1 MRAPIS
7 RLLGLGTAAAV
18 AGAITFASGPAAAVS
33 STTSPAPTPAATAT
47 TAATPA
53 ASATTAAT
61 TAATPAASATTAATP
76 AATATT
82 EQLSIAEMDRTG
94 NHTMGAGIA
103 ANAGQSHVTVAAPDS
118 AAGGVSAQSLSAA
131 AAATASGPPPGRIQG
146 FDISAWQPS
155 VNFLQ
160 AYRNGA
166 RFAYVKATEGTSY
179 VSSTYK
185 QQYATAKQRNLY
197 RGGYVYAQPSQASG
211 AATANY
217 FFAHGGQWSKDGK
230 TLPPLLDIEY
240 GSAAQGTCYGKTWG
254 QMRSW
259 IKDFSNTVY
268 KKVHRYP
275 AIYTTTDWWKRCTNN
290 SNQFSKNPLFVA
302 IYPVKNFTTPGTLG
316 RSWSKW
322 TFWQW
327 AASGTLP
334 GDQDVYRNDI
344 TYLKR
349 FASKTE

>member
-7 RLLGLGTAAAV
+7 RILGLGTAAAV
-18 AGAITFASGPAAAVS
+18 AGVITFGSGPAVGAS
-33 STTSPAPTPAATAT
+33 ATAT
-47 TAATPA
+47 DPA
-53 ASATTAAT
+53 GTDTGQ
-61 TAATPAASATTAATP
+61 
-76 AATATT
+76 
-82 EQLSIAEMDRTG
+82 QLSIAEMDRTG

-103 ANAGQSHVTVAAPDS
+103 AHAGETHVTTSPDATS
-118 AAGGVSAQSLSAA
+118 GGGVSAQSLSSSA
-131 AAATASGPPPGRIQG
+131 AAATAGGPPPGRVQG

-166 RFAYVKATEGTSY
+166 RFVYVKATEGTSY

-240 GSAAQGTCYGKTWG
+240 GSAAQGTCYGKSWG
-254 QMRSW
+254 AMRTW
-259 IKDFSNTVY
+259 IKDFNRTVVA
-268 KKVHRYP
+268 KTGRYP

-349 FASKTE
+349 FASRAS

>member
-18 AGAITFASGPAAAVS
+18 AGAITFASGPAVG
-33 STTSPAPTPAATAT
+33 ATAT
-47 TAATPA
+47 APDAADADPGQ
-53 ASATTAAT
+53 
-61 TAATPAASATTAATP
+61 
-76 AATATT
+76 
-82 EQLSIAEMDRTG
+82 QLSIAEMDRTG

-103 ANAGQSHVTVAAPDS
+103 AHAGETHVTTASPDATS
-118 AAGGVSAQSLSAA
+118 GGGVSAQALSSSA
-131 AAATASGPPPGRIQG
+131 AAATAGGPPPGRVQG

-166 RFAYVKATEGTSY
+166 RFVYVKATEGTSY

-240 GSAAQGTCYGKTWG
+240 GSAAQGTCYGKSWSS
-254 QMRSW
+254 MRSW
-259 IKDFSNTVY
+259 IKDFNRTVVA
-268 KKVHRYP
+268 KTGRYP

-327 AASGTLP
+327 AASGTFP

-349 FASKTE
+349 FASRTN

>member
-7 RLLGLGTAAAV
+7 RLLGLGTAAVV
-18 AGAITFASGPAAAVS
+18 AGAITFGSGPAVGVTTTGPTAA
-33 STTSPAPTPAATAT
+33 TPAPTPAAS
-47 TAATPA
+47 TPA
-53 ASATTAAT
+53 AAPAPAPDAA
-61 TAATPAASATTAATP
+61 APAAAQ
-76 AATATT
+76 
-82 EQLSIAEMDRTG
+82 QLSIAEMDRTG

-103 ANAGQSHVTVAAPDS
+103 AHAGESHVTTASPDATS
-118 AAGGVSAQSLSAA
+118 GGGVSAQALSSSAA
-131 AAATASGPPPGRIQG
+131 AAAAGGPPPGRVQG

-166 RFAYVKATEGTSY
+166 RFVYVKATEGTSY

-240 GSAAQGTCYGKTWG
+240 GSAAQGTCYGKSWSS
-254 QMRSW
+254 MRSW
-259 IKDFSNTVY
+259 IKDFNRTVVA
-268 KKVHRYP
+268 KTGRYP

-302 IYPVKNFTTPGTLG
+302 IYPVKNFTSPGTLG

-349 FASKTE
+349 FASRTS

>member
-7 RLLGLGTAAAV
+7 RILGLGTAAAV
-18 AGAITFASGPAAAVS
+18 AGAITFGSGPAVG
-33 STTSPAPTPAATAT
+33 ATAT
-47 TAATPA
+47 DAAGTD
-53 ASATTAAT
+53 TGQ
-61 TAATPAASATTAATP
+61 
-76 AATATT
+76 
-82 EQLSIAEMDRTG
+82 QLSIAEMDRTG

-103 ANAGQSHVTVAAPDS
+103 AHAGETHVTPSLDAAS
-118 AAGGVSAQSLSAA
+118 GGGVSAQSLSSSA
-131 AAATASGPPPGRIQG
+131 AAATAGGPPPGRVQG

-166 RFAYVKATEGTSY
+166 RFVYVKATEGTSY

-240 GSAAQGTCYGKTWG
+240 GSAAQGTCYGKSWG
-254 QMRSW
+254 AMRTW
-259 IKDFSNTVY
+259 IKDFNRTVVA
-268 KKVHRYP
+268 KTGRYP

-349 FASKTE
+349 FASRTS

>member
-7 RLLGLGTAAAV
+7 RILGLGTAAAV
-18 AGAITFASGPAAAVS
+18 AGVITFGSGPAVG
-33 STTSPAPTPAATAT
+33 ATAT
-47 TAATPA
+47 ATDPA
-53 ASATTAAT
+53 GTDTGQ
-61 TAATPAASATTAATP
+61 
-76 AATATT
+76 
-82 EQLSIAEMDRTG
+82 QLSIAEMDRTG

-103 ANAGQSHVTVAAPDS
+103 AHAGETHVTTSPDATS
-118 AAGGVSAQSLSAA
+118 GGGVSAQSLSSSA
-131 AAATASGPPPGRIQG
+131 AAATAGGPPPGRVQG

-166 RFAYVKATEGTSY
+166 RFVYVKATEGTSY

-240 GSAAQGTCYGKTWG
+240 GSAAQGTCYGKSWG
-254 QMRSW
+254 AMRTW
-259 IKDFSNTVY
+259 IKDFNRTVVA
-268 KKVHRYP
+268 KTGRYP

-349 FASKTE
+349 FASRTS

>member
-1 MRAPIS
+1 MRAPIT
-7 RLLGLGTAAAV
+7 RLIGLGTAAAV
-18 AGAITFASGPAAAVS
+18 AGAITFGSGPLVAAA
-33 STTSPAPTPAATAT
+33 APTATAAPGAPATAT
-47 TAATPA
+47 ATATAPS
-53 ASATTAAT
+53 ASSAAT
-61 TAATPAASATTAATP
+61 TSAPAAP
-76 AATATT
+76 
-82 EQLSIAEMDRTG
+82 EQELSIAEMDRTG

-103 ANAGQSHVTVAAPDS
+103 AHAGETHVTVAP
-118 AAGGVSAQSLSAA
+118 GGVSAQSLSTSAA
-131 AAATASGPPPGRIQG
+131 AKASGPPPGRVQG

-160 AYRNGA
+160 TYRNGA
-166 RFAYVKATEGTSY
+166 RFVYVKATEGTSY

-185 QQYATAKQRNLY
+185 QQYATAKQRNLI

-240 GSAAQGTCYGKTWG
+240 GSAAQGTCYGLSWG
-254 QMRSW
+254 QMRNW

-290 SNQFSKNPLFVA
+290 SNQFSKNALFVA
-302 IYPVKNFTTPGTLG
+302 LYPVHDFTTPGTLG

-327 AASGTLP
+327 ASSGTLP
-334 GDQDVYRNDI
+334 GDQDVYRNSM

-349 FASKTE
+349 FAAKTE

>member
-7 RLLGLGTAAAV
+7 RLLGLGTAAVV
-18 AGAITFASGPAAAVS
+18 AGAITFASGPAVGVTTTDPATAA
-33 STTSPAPTPAATAT
+33 PAPTAGTSAAAPAAEA
-47 TAATPA
+47 P
-53 ASATTAAT
+53 
-61 TAATPAASATTAATP
+61 
-76 AATATT
+76 T

-103 ANAGQSHVTVAAPDS
+103 AHAGESHVTTASPDALS
-118 AAGGVSAQSLSAA
+118 AGVSAQALSSSAA
-131 AAATASGPPPGRIQG
+131 AASAGGPPPGRVQG

-155 VNFLQ
+155 VNFRQ
-160 AYRNGA
+160 AYGNGA
-166 RFAYVKATEGTSY
+166 RFVYVKATEGTSY

-240 GSAAQGTCYGKTWG
+240 GSAAQGTCYGKSWSS
-254 QMRSW
+254 MRSW
-259 IKDFSNTVY
+259 IKDFNRTVVA
-268 KKVHRYP
+268 KTGRYP

-302 IYPVKNFTTPGTLG
+302 IYPVKDFTTPGTLG

-327 AASGTLP
+327 ASSGTLP

-349 FASKTE
+349 FASRTS

>member
-7 RLLGLGTAAAV
+7 RILGLGTAAAV
-18 AGAITFASGPAAAVS
+18 AGVITFGSGPAVG
-33 STTSPAPTPAATAT
+33 ATAT
-47 TAATPA
+47 EPA
-53 ASATTAAT
+53 GTDTGQ
-61 TAATPAASATTAATP
+61 
-76 AATATT
+76 
-82 EQLSIAEMDRTG
+82 QLSIAEMDRTG

-103 ANAGQSHVTVAAPDS
+103 AHAGETHVTTSPDATS
-118 AAGGVSAQSLSAA
+118 GGGVSAQSLSSSA
-131 AAATASGPPPGRIQG
+131 AAATAGGPPPGRVQG

-166 RFAYVKATEGTSY
+166 RFVYVKATEGTSY

-240 GSAAQGTCYGKTWG
+240 GSAAQGTCYGKSWARCAPGSRTSTG
-254 QMRSW
+254 PSSPRRVGTPRSTPRPTGG
-259 IKDFSNTVY
+259 SAA
-268 KKVHRYP
+268 R
-275 AIYTTTDWWKRCTNN
+275 TTATSSRRTRC
-290 SNQFSKNPLFVA
+290 SS
-302 IYPVKNFTTPGTLG
+302 
-316 RSWSKW
+316 RS
-322 TFWQW
+322 T
-327 AASGTLP
+327 
-334 GDQDVYRNDI
+334 R
-344 TYLKR
+344 
-349 FASKTE
+349 

>member
-7 RLLGLGTAAAV
+7 RLLGLGTAAVV
-18 AGAITFASGPAAAVS
+18 AGAITFASGPAVGVTTTAPATAA
-33 STTSPAPTPAATAT
+33 PAPTAGTSAAAPAAEA
-47 TAATPA
+47 P
-53 ASATTAAT
+53 
-61 TAATPAASATTAATP
+61 
-76 AATATT
+76 T

-103 ANAGQSHVTVAAPDS
+103 AHAGESHVTTASPDALS
-118 AAGGVSAQSLSAA
+118 GGVSAQALSSSAA
-131 AAATASGPPPGRIQG
+131 AASAGGPPPGRVQG

-155 VNFLQ
+155 VNFRQ
-160 AYRNGA
+160 AYGNGA
-166 RFAYVKATEGTSY
+166 RFVYVKATEGTSY

-240 GSAAQGTCYGKTWG
+240 GSAAQGTCYGKSWSS
-254 QMRSW
+254 MRSW
-259 IKDFSNTVY
+259 IKDFNRTVVA
-268 KKVHRYP
+268 KTGRYP

-302 IYPVKNFTTPGTLG
+302 IYPVKDFTTPGTLG

-327 AASGTLP
+327 ASSGTLP

-349 FASKTE
+349 FASRTS

>member
-18 AGAITFASGPAAAVS
+18 AGAITFGSGPAVGVTATDPATATATPAPVG
-33 STTSPAPTPAATAT
+33 STASPAPAPAAA
-47 TAATPA
+47 PA
-53 ASATTAAT
+53 Q
-61 TAATPAASATTAATP
+61 
-76 AATATT
+76 
-82 EQLSIAEMDRTG
+82 QLSIAEMDRTG

-103 ANAGQSHVTVAAPDS
+103 AHAGESHVTTVSPGTS
-118 AAGGVSAQSLSAA
+118 TGGVSAQSLSSSA
-131 AAATASGPPPGRIQG
+131 AAATAGGPPPGRVQG

-166 RFAYVKATEGTSY
+166 RFVYVKATEGTSY

-240 GSAAQGTCYGKTWG
+240 GSAAQGTCYGKSWSS
-254 QMRSW
+254 MRSW
-259 IKDFSNTVY
+259 IKDFNRAVVAKTG
-268 KKVHRYP
+268 RYP

-349 FASKTE
+349 FASRTS

>member
-7 RLLGLGTAAAV
+7 RLLGLGTVAAV
-18 AGAITFASGPAAAVS
+18 AGAITFASGPAVGATAGDPAA
-33 STTSPAPTPAATAT
+33 TTPAPTTST
-47 TAATPA
+47 ATPA
-53 ASATTAAT
+53 PVAAGADADAD
-61 TAATPAASATTAATP
+61 AAQ
-76 AATATT
+76 
-82 EQLSIAEMDRTG
+82 QLSIAEMDRTG

-103 ANAGQSHVTVAAPDS
+103 AHAGETHVTTASPD
-118 AAGGVSAQSLSAA
+118 ANPGGGVSAQALSSSA
-131 AAATASGPPPGRIQG
+131 AAATAGGPPPGRVQG

-166 RFAYVKATEGTSY
+166 RFVYVKATEGTSY

-217 FFAHGGQWSKDGK
+217 FFAHGGQWSRDGK

-240 GSAAQGTCYGKTWG
+240 GSAAQGTCYGKSWSS
-254 QMRSW
+254 MRSW
-259 IKDFSNTVY
+259 IKDFNRTVVA
-268 KKVHRYP
+268 KTGRYP

-349 FASKTE
+349 FASRTS

>member
-7 RLLGLGTAAAV
+7 RILGLGTAAAV
-18 AGAITFASGPAAAVS
+18 AGVITFGSGPAVGAS
-33 STTSPAPTPAATAT
+33 ATAT
-47 TAATPA
+47 EPA
-53 ASATTAAT
+53 GTDTGQ
-61 TAATPAASATTAATP
+61 
-76 AATATT
+76 
-82 EQLSIAEMDRTG
+82 QLSIAEMDRTG

-103 ANAGQSHVTVAAPDS
+103 AHAGETHVTTSPDATS
-118 AAGGVSAQSLSAA
+118 GGGVSAQSLSSSA
-131 AAATASGPPPGRIQG
+131 AAATAGGPPPGRVQG

-166 RFAYVKATEGTSY
+166 RFVYVKATEGTSY

-240 GSAAQGTCYGKTWG
+240 GSAAQGTCYGKSWG
-254 QMRSW
+254 AMRTW
-259 IKDFSNTVY
+259 IKDFNRTVVA
-268 KKVHRYP
+268 KTGRYP

-349 FASKTE
+349 FASRTS

>member
-7 RLLGLGTAAAV
+7 RILGLGTAAAL
-18 AGAITFASGPAAAVS
+18 AGVITFGSGPAVG
-33 STTSPAPTPAATAT
+33 ATAT
-47 TAATPA
+47 EPA
-53 ASATTAAT
+53 GTDTGQ
-61 TAATPAASATTAATP
+61 
-76 AATATT
+76 
-82 EQLSIAEMDRTG
+82 QLSIAEMDRTG

-103 ANAGQSHVTVAAPDS
+103 AHAGETHVTTSPDATS
-118 AAGGVSAQSLSAA
+118 GGGVSAQSLSSSA
-131 AAATASGPPPGRIQG
+131 AAATAGGPPPGRVQG

-166 RFAYVKATEGTSY
+166 RFVYVKATEGTSY

-240 GSAAQGTCYGKTWG
+240 GSAAQGTCYGKSWG
-254 QMRSW
+254 AMRTW
-259 IKDFSNTVY
+259 IKDFNRTVVA
-268 KKVHRYP
+268 KTGRYP

-349 FASKTE
+349 FASRTS

>member
-18 AGAITFASGPAAAVS
+18 AGAITFASGPAVG
-33 STTSPAPTPAATAT
+33 ATAPD
-47 TAATPA
+47 AAGA
-53 ASATTAAT
+53 DAGQ
-61 TAATPAASATTAATP
+61 
-76 AATATT
+76 
-82 EQLSIAEMDRTG
+82 QLSIAEMDRTG

-103 ANAGQSHVTVAAPDS
+103 AHAGETHVTTASPDATS
-118 AAGGVSAQSLSAA
+118 GGGVSAQALSSSA
-131 AAATASGPPPGRIQG
+131 AAATAGGPPPGRVQG

-166 RFAYVKATEGTSY
+166 RFVYVKATEGTSY

-240 GSAAQGTCYGKTWG
+240 GSAAQGTCYGKSWSS
-254 QMRSW
+254 MRSW
-259 IKDFSNTVY
+259 IKDFNRTVVA
-268 KKVHRYP
+268 KTGRYP

-349 FASKTE
+349 FASRTN

>member
-18 AGAITFASGPAAAVS
+18 AGAITFASGPAVGVTTTDPATAA
-33 STTSPAPTPAATAT
+33 PAPTAGTSAAAPAADA
-47 TAATPA
+47 P
-53 ASATTAAT
+53 
-61 TAATPAASATTAATP
+61 
-76 AATATT
+76 T

-103 ANAGQSHVTVAAPDS
+103 AHAGESHVTTASPDALS
-118 AAGGVSAQSLSAA
+118 GGVSAQALSSSAA
-131 AAATASGPPPGRIQG
+131 AASAGGPPPGRVQG

-155 VNFLQ
+155 VNFRQ
-160 AYRNGA
+160 AYGNGA
-166 RFAYVKATEGTSY
+166 RFVYVKATEGTSY

-240 GSAAQGTCYGKTWG
+240 GSAAQGTCYGKSWSS
-254 QMRSW
+254 MRSW
-259 IKDFSNTVY
+259 IKDFNRTVVA
-268 KKVHRYP
+268 KTGRYP

-302 IYPVKNFTTPGTLG
+302 IYPVKDFTTPGTLG

-327 AASGTLP
+327 ASSGTLP

-349 FASKTE
+349 FASRTS

>member
-7 RLLGLGTAAAV
+7 RILGLGTAAAV
-18 AGAITFASGPAAAVS
+18 AGVITFGSGPAVG
-33 STTSPAPTPAATAT
+33 ATAT
-47 TAATPA
+47 AAAGTD
-53 ASATTAAT
+53 TGQ
-61 TAATPAASATTAATP
+61 
-76 AATATT
+76 
-82 EQLSIAEMDRTG
+82 QLSIAEMDRTG

-103 ANAGQSHVTVAAPDS
+103 AHAGETHVTTSPDATS
-118 AAGGVSAQSLSAA
+118 GGGVSAQSLSSSA
-131 AAATASGPPPGRIQG
+131 AAATAGGPPPGRVQG

-166 RFAYVKATEGTSY
+166 RFVYVKATEGTSY

-240 GSAAQGTCYGKTWG
+240 GSAAQGTCYGKSWG
-254 QMRSW
+254 AMRTW
-259 IKDFSNTVY
+259 IKDFNRTVVA
-268 KKVHRYP
+268 KTGRYP

-349 FASKTE
+349 FASRTS

>member
-7 RLLGLGTAAAV
+7 RLLGLGTAAVV
-18 AGAITFASGPAAAVS
+18 AGAITFASGPAVGVTTTAPATAA
-33 STTSPAPTPAATAT
+33 PAPTAGTSAAAPAAEA
-47 TAATPA
+47 P
-53 ASATTAAT
+53 
-61 TAATPAASATTAATP
+61 
-76 AATATT
+76 T

-103 ANAGQSHVTVAAPDS
+103 AHAGESHVTTASPDALS
-118 AAGGVSAQSLSAA
+118 GGVSAQALSSSAA
-131 AAATASGPPPGRIQG
+131 AASAGGPPPGRVQG

-155 VNFLQ
+155 VNFRQ
-160 AYRNGA
+160 AYGNGA
-166 RFAYVKATEGTSY
+166 RFVYVKATEGTSY

-240 GSAAQGTCYGKTWG
+240 GSAAQGTCYGESWSS
-254 QMRSW
+254 MRSW
-259 IKDFSNTVY
+259 IKDFNRTVVA
-268 KKVHRYP
+268 KTGRYP

-302 IYPVKNFTTPGTLG
+302 IYPVKDFTTPGTLG

-327 AASGTLP
+327 ASSGTLP

-349 FASKTE
+349 FASRTS

>member
-7 RLLGLGTAAAV
+7 RILGLGTAAAV
-18 AGAITFASGPAAAVS
+18 AGVITFGSGPAVG
-33 STTSPAPTPAATAT
+33 ATAT
-47 TAATPA
+47 AAAGTD
-53 ASATTAAT
+53 TGQ
-61 TAATPAASATTAATP
+61 
-76 AATATT
+76 
-82 EQLSIAEMDRTG
+82 QLSIAEMDRTG

-103 ANAGQSHVTVAAPDS
+103 AHAGETHMTTSPDATS
-118 AAGGVSAQSLSAA
+118 GGGVSAQSLSSSA
-131 AAATASGPPPGRIQG
+131 AAATAGGPPPGRVQG

-166 RFAYVKATEGTSY
+166 RFVYVKATEGTSY

-240 GSAAQGTCYGKTWG
+240 GSAAQGTCYGKSWG
-254 QMRSW
+254 AMRTW
-259 IKDFSNTVY
+259 IKDFNRTVVA
-268 KKVHRYP
+268 KTGRYP

-349 FASKTE
+349 FASRTS

>member
-1 MRAPIS
+1 MRAPIT
-7 RLLGLGTAAAV
+7 RILGLGTAAAV
-18 AGAITFASGPAAAVS
+18 AGAITFGSGTAVAETAPTTPAPTATAAA
-33 STTSPAPTPAATAT
+33 TPTPAAPTGVPSAS
-47 TAATPA
+47 TPA
-53 ASATTAAT
+53 
-61 TAATPAASATTAATP
+61 PAAAP
-76 AATATT
+76 AA

-103 ANAGQSHVTVAAPDS
+103 AHAGESHVTVTAPDS
-118 AAGGVSAQSLSAA
+118 AAGGVSAQSLSTSS
-131 AAATASGPPPGRIQG
+131 AATASGPPPGRVQG

-254 QMRSW
+254 QIRSW

-268 KKVHRYP
+268 KKIHRYP

-302 IYPVKNFTTPGTLG
+302 IYPVKDFTTPGTLG

-327 AASGTLP
+327 ASSGVLP
-334 GDQDVYRNDI
+334 GDQDVYRNNI

-349 FASKTE
+349 FAAKTE

>member
-7 RLLGLGTAAAV
+7 RILGLGTAAAV
-18 AGAITFASGPAAAVS
+18 AGVITFGSGPAVG
-33 STTSPAPTPAATAT
+33 ATAT
-47 TAATPA
+47 DAAGTD
-53 ASATTAAT
+53 TGQ
-61 TAATPAASATTAATP
+61 
-76 AATATT
+76 
-82 EQLSIAEMDRTG
+82 QLSIAEMDRTG

-103 ANAGQSHVTVAAPDS
+103 AHAGETHVTTSPDATS
-118 AAGGVSAQSLSAA
+118 GGGVSAQSLSSSA
-131 AAATASGPPPGRIQG
+131 AAATAGGPPPGRVQG

-166 RFAYVKATEGTSY
+166 RFVYVKATEGTSY

-240 GSAAQGTCYGKTWG
+240 GSAAQGTCYGKSWG
-254 QMRSW
+254 AMRTW
-259 IKDFSNTVY
+259 IKDFNRTVVA
-268 KKVHRYP
+268 KTGRYP

-349 FASKTE
+349 FASRTS

>member
-7 RLLGLGTAAAV
+7 RLLGLGLGTAAAV
-18 AGAITFASGPAAAVS
+18 AGAITFASGPAVG
-33 STTSPAPTPAATAT
+33 ATAPD
-47 TAATPA
+47 AADA
-53 ASATTAAT
+53 GQ
-61 TAATPAASATTAATP
+61 
-76 AATATT
+76 
-82 EQLSIAEMDRTG
+82 QLSIAEMDRTG

-103 ANAGQSHVTVAAPDS
+103 AHAGETHVTTASPDATS
-118 AAGGVSAQSLSAA
+118 GGGVSAQALSSSA
-131 AAATASGPPPGRIQG
+131 AAATAGGPPPGRVQG

-166 RFAYVKATEGTSY
+166 RFVYVKATEGTSY

-240 GSAAQGTCYGKTWG
+240 GSAAQGTCYGKSWSS
-254 QMRSW
+254 MRSW
-259 IKDFSNTVY
+259 IKDFNRTVVA
-268 KKVHRYP
+268 KTGRYP

-349 FASKTE
+349 FASRTN

>member
-7 RLLGLGTAAAV
+7 RILGLGTAAAV
-18 AGAITFASGPAAAVS
+18 AGVITFGSGPAVG
-33 STTSPAPTPAATAT
+33 ATAT
-47 TAATPA
+47 AAAGTD
-53 ASATTAAT
+53 TGQ
-61 TAATPAASATTAATP
+61 
-76 AATATT
+76 
-82 EQLSIAEMDRTG
+82 QLSIAEMDRTG

-103 ANAGQSHVTVAAPDS
+103 AHAGETHVTTSPDATS
-118 AAGGVSAQSLSAA
+118 GGGVSAQSLSSSA
-131 AAATASGPPPGRIQG
+131 AAATAGGPPPGRVQG

-166 RFAYVKATEGTSY
+166 RFVYVKATEGTSY

-240 GSAAQGTCYGKTWG
+240 GSAAQGTCYGKSWSS
-254 QMRSW
+254 MRSW
-259 IKDFSNTVY
+259 IKDFNRTVVA
-268 KKVHRYP
+268 KTGRYP

-349 FASKTE
+349 FASRTS

>member
-18 AGAITFASGPAAAVS
+18 AGAITFGSGTAVGA
-33 STTSPAPTPAATAT
+33 TATDPAAT
-47 TAATPA
+47 TPA
-53 ASATTAAT
+53 PATSTS
-61 TAATPAASATTAATP
+61 TPAPAPDAGDAADTVQ
-76 AATATT
+76 
-82 EQLSIAEMDRTG
+82 QLSIAEMDRTG
-94 NHTMGAGIA
+94 NHTMGAGMA
-103 ANAGQSHVTVAAPDS
+103 AHAGETHVTTASPDATS
-118 AAGGVSAQSLSAA
+118 GGGVSAQALSSSA
-131 AAATASGPPPGRIQG
+131 AAATAGGPPPGRVQG

-166 RFAYVKATEGTSY
+166 RFVYVKATEGTSY

-240 GSAAQGTCYGKTWG
+240 GSAAQGTCYGKSWSS
-254 QMRSW
+254 MRSW
-259 IKDFSNTVY
+259 IKDFTRTVVA
-268 KKVHRYP
+268 KTGRYP

-290 SNQFSKNPLFVA
+290 SNQFAKNPLFVA
-302 IYPVKNFTTPGTLG
+302 IYPVKNFTTPGTIG

-349 FASKTE
+349 FASRSS

>member
-7 RLLGLGTAAAV
+7 RILGLGTAAAV
-18 AGAITFASGPAAAVS
+18 AGVITFGSGPAVGAS
-33 STTSPAPTPAATAT
+33 ATAT
-47 TAATPA
+47 DPA
-53 ASATTAAT
+53 GTDTGQ
-61 TAATPAASATTAATP
+61 
-76 AATATT
+76 
-82 EQLSIAEMDRTG
+82 QLSIAEMDRTG

-103 ANAGQSHVTVAAPDS
+103 AHAGETHVTTSPDATS
-118 AAGGVSAQSLSAA
+118 GGGVSAQSLSSSA
-131 AAATASGPPPGRIQG
+131 AAATAGGPPPGRVQG

-166 RFAYVKATEGTSY
+166 RFVYVKATEGTSY

-240 GSAAQGTCYGKTWG
+240 GSAAQGTCYGKSWG
-254 QMRSW
+254 AMRTW
-259 IKDFSNTVY
+259 IKDFNRTVVA
-268 KKVHRYP
+268 KTGRYP

-349 FASKTE
+349 FASRTS

>member
-1 MRAPIS
+1 
-7 RLLGLGTAAAV
+7 
-18 AGAITFASGPAAAVS
+18 
-33 STTSPAPTPAATAT
+33 
-47 TAATPA
+47 
-53 ASATTAAT
+53 
-61 TAATPAASATTAATP
+61 
-76 AATATT
+76 
-82 EQLSIAEMDRTG
+82 MDRTG

-103 ANAGQSHVTVAAPDS
+103 AHAGETHVTTSPDATS
-118 AAGGVSAQSLSAA
+118 GGGVSAQSLSSSA
-131 AAATASGPPPGRIQG
+131 AAATAGGPPPGRVQG

-166 RFAYVKATEGTSY
+166 RFVYVKATEGTSY

-240 GSAAQGTCYGKTWG
+240 GSAAQGTCYGKSWG
-254 QMRSW
+254 AMRTW
-259 IKDFSNTVY
+259 IKDFNRTVVA
-268 KKVHRYP
+268 KTGRYP

-349 FASKTE
+349 FASRTS

>member
-1 MRAPIS
+1 
-7 RLLGLGTAAAV
+7 
-18 AGAITFASGPAAAVS
+18 
-33 STTSPAPTPAATAT
+33 
-47 TAATPA
+47 
-53 ASATTAAT
+53 
-61 TAATPAASATTAATP
+61 
-76 AATATT
+76 
-82 EQLSIAEMDRTG
+82 
-94 NHTMGAGIA
+94 MGAGIA
-103 ANAGQSHVTVAAPDS
+103 AHAGESHVTTASPDALS
-118 AAGGVSAQSLSAA
+118 GGVSAQALSSSAA
-131 AAATASGPPPGRIQG
+131 AASAGGPPPGRVQG

-155 VNFLQ
+155 VNFRQ
-160 AYRNGA
+160 ASGNGA
-166 RFAYVKATEGTSY
+166 RFVYVKATEGTSY

-240 GSAAQGTCYGKTWG
+240 GSAAQGTCYGKSWSS
-254 QMRSW
+254 MRSW
-259 IKDFSNTVY
+259 IKDFNRTVVA
-268 KKVHRYP
+268 KTGRYP

-302 IYPVKNFTTPGTLG
+302 IYPVKDFTTPGTLG

-327 AASGTLP
+327 ASSGTLP

-349 FASKTE
+349 FASRTS

>member
-7 RLLGLGTAAAV
+7 RILGLGTAAAV
-18 AGAITFASGPAAAVS
+18 AGVITFGSGPAVG
-33 STTSPAPTPAATAT
+33 ATAT
-47 TAATPA
+47 TAAGTD
-53 ASATTAAT
+53 TGQ
-61 TAATPAASATTAATP
+61 
-76 AATATT
+76 
-82 EQLSIAEMDRTG
+82 QLSIAEMDRTG

-103 ANAGQSHVTVAAPDS
+103 AHAGETHVTTSPDATS
-118 AAGGVSAQSLSAA
+118 GGGVSAQSLSSSA
-131 AAATASGPPPGRIQG
+131 AAATAGGPPPGRVQG

-166 RFAYVKATEGTSY
+166 RFVYVKATEGTSY

-240 GSAAQGTCYGKTWG
+240 GSAAQGTCYGKSWG
-254 QMRSW
+254 AMRTW
-259 IKDFSNTVY
+259 IKDFNRTVVA
-268 KKVHRYP
+268 KTGRYP

-349 FASKTE
+349 FASRTS

>member
-1 MRAPIS
+1 MPPPP
-7 RLLGLGTAAAV
+7 
-18 AGAITFASGPAAAVS
+18 AG
-33 STTSPAPTPAATAT
+33 
-47 TAATPA
+47 
-53 ASATTAAT
+53 
-61 TAATPAASATTAATP
+61 
-76 AATATT
+76 
-82 EQLSIAEMDRTG
+82 
-94 NHTMGAGIA
+94 H
-103 ANAGQSHVTVAAPDS
+103 
-118 AAGGVSAQSLSAA
+118 
-131 AAATASGPPPGRIQG
+131 PPGRVQG

-166 RFAYVKATEGTSY
+166 RFVYVKATEGTSY

-240 GSAAQGTCYGKTWG
+240 GSAAQGTCYGKSWG
-254 QMRSW
+254 AMRTW
-259 IKDFSNTVY
+259 IKDFNRTVVA
-268 KKVHRYP
+268 KTGRYP

-349 FASKTE
+349 FASRTS

>member
-7 RLLGLGTAAAV
+7 RILGLGTAAAV
-18 AGAITFASGPAAAVS
+18 AGAITFGSGPAVG
-33 STTSPAPTPAATAT
+33 ATAT
-47 TAATPA
+47 EPA
-53 ASATTAAT
+53 DTGQ
-61 TAATPAASATTAATP
+61 
-76 AATATT
+76 
-82 EQLSIAEMDRTG
+82 QLSIAEMDRTG

-103 ANAGQSHVTVAAPDS
+103 AHAGETHVSTSPDATS
-118 AAGGVSAQSLSAA
+118 GGGVSAQSLSSSA
-131 AAATASGPPPGRIQG
+131 AAATAGGPPPGRVQG

-166 RFAYVKATEGTSY
+166 RFVYVKATEGTSY

-240 GSAAQGTCYGKTWG
+240 GSAAQGTCYGKSWSS
-254 QMRSW
+254 MRSW
-259 IKDFSNTVY
+259 IKDFNRTVVA
-268 KKVHRYP
+268 KTGRYP

-290 SNQFSKNPLFVA
+290 SNQ
-302 IYPVKNFTTPGTLG
+302 
-316 RSWSKW
+316 
-322 TFWQW
+322 
-327 AASGTLP
+327 
-334 GDQDVYRNDI
+334 
-344 TYLKR
+344 
-349 FASKTE
+349 

>member
-18 AGAITFASGPAAAVS
+18 AGAITFASGPAVGVTTTDPATAA
-33 STTSPAPTPAATAT
+33 PAPTAGTSAAAPAAEA
-47 TAATPA
+47 P
-53 ASATTAAT
+53 S
-61 TAATPAASATTAATP
+61 
-76 AATATT
+76 

-103 ANAGQSHVTVAAPDS
+103 AHAGESHVTTASPDALS
-118 AAGGVSAQSLSAA
+118 GGVSAQALSSSAA
-131 AAATASGPPPGRIQG
+131 AASAVGPPPGRVQG

-155 VNFLQ
+155 VNFRQ
-160 AYRNGA
+160 AYGNGA
-166 RFAYVKATEGTSY
+166 RFVYVKATEGTSY

-240 GSAAQGTCYGKTWG
+240 GSAAQGTCYGKSWSS
-254 QMRSW
+254 MRSW
-259 IKDFSNTVY
+259 IKDFNRTVVA
-268 KKVHRYP
+268 KTGRYP

-302 IYPVKNFTTPGTLG
+302 IYPVKDFTTPGTLG

-327 AASGTLP
+327 ASSGTLP

-349 FASKTE
+349 FASRTS